1 MKPIFRSILLIFLL
15 FYLSS
20 CKEECSEYLLGDLI
34 IYNPLNGSETLIFID
49 SDGVEYSFFGNG
61 RRNWLS
67 ESEGYEGC
75 EILEMDNTI
84 FSEINE
90 NYTIMISVRPST
102 HYRSVPDIV
111 IYFMDYTYSSSH
123 YLRSHISL
131 DIPLDKNNLGVDQY
145 YYDSL
150 LIHNTV
156 AYDVFAAV
164 PQHGSMSTAKEALLD
179 TIHPSLIYY
188 NADYG
193 VVKIDFDDNSS
204 WELKEILN

>member
-1 MKPIFRSILLIFLL
+1 MHTRIINFLL
-15 FYLSS
+15 LFVIIAFTN
-20 CKEECSEYLLGDLI
+20 CKEPCSEYLLGDLI
-34 IYNPLNGSETLIFID
+34 IYNPLNGSETLILID
-49 SDGVEYSFFGNG
+49 SDGVEYSFIGKG

-75 EILEMDNTI
+75 EIIEMDNTV
-84 FSEINE
+84 FSESNE
-90 NYTIMISVRPST
+90 NYTIMINVRPST
-102 HYRSVPDIV
+102 YYRSVPDIV
-111 IYFMDYTYSSSH
+111 IYFMDYTYSASH
-123 YLRSHISL
+123 HYRSHISL

-150 LIHNTV
+150 LIQNTM

-164 PQHGSMSTAKEALLD
+164 PQHSSAKEALLD

-193 VVKIDFDDNSS
+193 VVKIDFDDDST